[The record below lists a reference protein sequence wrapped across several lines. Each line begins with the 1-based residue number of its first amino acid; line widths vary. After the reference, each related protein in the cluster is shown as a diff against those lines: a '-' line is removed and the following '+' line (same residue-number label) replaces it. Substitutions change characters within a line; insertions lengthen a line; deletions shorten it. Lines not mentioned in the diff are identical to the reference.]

1 MNNLLSPLR
10 GSERAQ
16 SLVITLV
23 FMTVL
28 IGMAAAVL
36 DVGSW
41 YRADRKLQA
50 NADAAALA
58 GAHELPES
66 TSDAELAAMD
76 YANRNDGG
84 VASSGI
90 KFRTTHVPN
99 DTIEVTADRPAPGFF
114 TKLFGFHSV
123 DVRAKAVARAGA
135 PNKARWA
142 APIGVD
148 VKHPLLQCKPL
159 PCFQENTTLD
169 LTKTGPGAF
178 RLVNIDESR
187 GGVGPQILADWIRR
201 GFDGYMP
208 LNWYFSDPG
217 AKFNSSHIT
226 GALDDRIGT
235 TLLFP
240 IYEETRG
247 GGANF
252 EYFVI
257 GWVGFRLDSY
267 EARGNSGKLH
277 GQFTSVIW
285 EGIMNE
291 SAPENDFGV
300 RSIGLV
306 E

>member
-1 MNNLLSPLR
+1 MNNHLSLFR
-10 GSERAQ
+10 RSERAQ

-23 FMTVL
+23 FMTAL

-58 GAHELPES
+58 GAHELPERPTQAQDS
-66 TSDAELAAMD
+66 ALD

-84 VASSGI
+84 VSPSGI
-90 KFRTTHVPN
+90 KFRQTAVPN
-99 DTIEVTADRPAPGFF
+99 DTIEVTAERPTPGFF
-114 TKLFGFHSV
+114 AKMFGLDSV
-123 DVRAKAVARAGA
+123 QVRAKAVARAGA
-135 PNKARWA
+135 PNQARWA

-148 VKHPLLQCKPL
+148 VKHPLLQCTPL
-159 PCFQENTTLD
+159 PCFNQNTTLD

-187 GGVGPQILADWIRR
+187 GGVSPAILGDWIRR

-217 AKFNSSHIT
+217 ARFNSSHVK

-235 TLLFP
+235 EMLFP
-240 IYEETRG
+240 VYTDTRA

-257 GWVGFRLDSY
+257 GWVGFHLDSY
-267 EARGNSGKLH
+267 EAKGNGGVLKGH
-277 GQFTSVIW
+277 FTQVIW

-300 RSIGLV
+300 RSVGLI